1 MPNPT
6 PDPQPAPAWDFPAHY
21 RNRIAQMEEAIR
33 ALPPDRDGTVVLL
46 GDSIT
51 EVHPAR
57 ELAGMPVVNM
67 GIGGDQTDFPDA
79 DGGGVRRRVGVAAKA
94 NPSFVFV
101 LIGVNDFWTGKPLD
115 KTIADYASAAH
126 ALRAAVPSATL
137 FFQSILP
144 TRGEHAHLNNNIL
157 GLNQHVHRF
166 ADELK
171 SVFVDLHPLM
181 GDAQGELRSEFTQ
194 DGIHLTPPAYD
205 AWMGEQ
211 ESLLARYK
219 KR

>member
-94 NPSFVFV
+94 DPIVRVRADRRERF
-101 LIGVNDFWTGKPLD
+101 LD
-115 KTIADYASAAH
+115 RQAA
-126 ALRAAVPSATL
+126 
-137 FFQSILP
+137 
-144 TRGEHAHLNNNIL
+144 
-157 GLNQHVHRF
+157 
-166 ADELK
+166 
-171 SVFVDLHPLM
+171 
-181 GDAQGELRSEFTQ
+181 
-194 DGIHLTPPAYD
+194 
-205 AWMGEQ
+205 
-211 ESLLARYK
+211 
-219 KR
+219 